1 MHHVAA
7 ANLDALHAFIEGHSR
22 LFVITGAGVS
32 TDSGI
37 PDYRDRNGEWKRT
50 PPVSFQAFIGD
61 DATRR
66 RYWAR
71 SLVGWS
77 HFRRARPNTVHRA
90 LAALEA
96 RGKVELLLTQNV
108 DGLHRR
114 AGNRRVI
121 DLHGRLDA
129 VVCLGCG
136 ARSRREAV
144 QSAIVEANPGWQAGA
159 APTAPDGDADL
170 DDDAVDGFVP
180 PYCGYCRGLLKPDV
194 VFFGENVP
202 RERVAEAQ
210 QALHEADAVLV
221 AGSSLMVYSGFRFVH
236 AASKAGLPIAA
247 VNLGRTRADGLLSL
261 KIESPGAEALQY
273 LLGNAA
279 ATDDVP
285 QRAARA

>member
-1 MHHVAA
+1 MSAMPDLPARGGSAA
-7 ANLDALHAFIEGHSR
+7 SALRDWIGRHER
-22 LFVITGAGVS
+22 LFILTGAGCS
-32 TDSGI
+32 TGSGI
-37 PDYRDRNGEWKRT
+37 PDYRDRNGEWKRS
-50 PPVSFQAFIGD
+50 PPITLQQLTGS
-61 DATRR
+61 DAAYR

-71 SLVGWS
+71 SSVGWPR
-77 HFRRARPNTVHRA
+77 FLGAEPNPAHRA
-90 LAALEA
+90 LAALER
-96 RGKVELLLTQNV
+96 RGQVRLLLTQNV
-108 DGLHRR
+108 DGLHQR
-114 AGNRRVI
+114 AGNRQVI

-221 AGSSLMVYSGFRFVH
+221 AGSSLMVWSGFRFARM
-236 AASKAGLPIAA
+236 AAAAGLPLAILNA
-247 VNLGRTRADGLLSL
+247 GCTRADGLATLRVDADIATSL
-261 KIESPGAEALQY
+261 EEALQ
-273 LLGNAA
+273 
-279 ATDDVP
+279 
-285 QRAARA
+285 